1 MLSKNIT
8 FTPVSNFTITRFMSS
23 AFLQLY
29 HSLLFFCLSCQ
40 SIHPSPSKLSG
51 RSWKDDTVWW
61 RIYITVTKYILNVF
75 LSACCCQTY
84 TVCCGSFCVLLA
96 GSKGYFTDTISDIK
110 KQTMKPHSPFLFRC
124 FCFTWNASW
133 FHKKKKNF
141 LYKESANES
150 LNPVFDQLLTIC
162 TLCNSFLWILAG
174 LSSILTQ
181 LILTNDLVTS
191 LVLCA
196 LWTLFQQSIKWSSL
210 LNTNHKPECILKRA
224 CCVFFIGENPSAGS
238 DCGSHC
244 SRSPA

>member
-1 MLSKNIT
+1 MISSLYPSVHFVSSPSTCSPKNIT

-133 FHKKKKNF
+133 FHKKKKK
-141 LYKESANES
+141 LPLQGKCEWITESCIWPA
-150 LNPVFDQLLTIC
+150 PD
-162 TLCNSFLWILAG
+162 
-174 LSSILTQ
+174 
-181 LILTNDLVTS
+181 DLHV
-191 LVLCA
+191 V
-196 LWTLFQQSIKWSSL
+196 
-210 LNTNHKPECILKRA
+210 
-224 CCVFFIGENPSAGS
+224 
-238 DCGSHC
+238 
-244 SRSPA
+244 